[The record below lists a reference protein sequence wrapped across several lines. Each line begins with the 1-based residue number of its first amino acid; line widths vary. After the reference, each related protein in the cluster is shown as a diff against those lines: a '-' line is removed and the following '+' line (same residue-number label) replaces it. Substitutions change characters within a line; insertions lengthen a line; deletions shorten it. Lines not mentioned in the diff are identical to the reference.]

1 MKKLIKA
8 LMVVAV
14 LNLLAVLAGVGWV
27 FASGRADQQRVMEV
41 VDMFEETTMGRDS
54 RVKSEE
60 SEAAALLE
68 NEERALPELAMN
80 ADELNIA
87 RLQMTQVDRSR
98 LERMQREISD
108 LQNTLKRERALLS
121 NERLD
126 FETQRAAFDSMRQ
139 RLASI
144 EGSDQ
149 FGKSLS
155 ILKESKAKDSKAMLS
170 VLIAQGKREQVITYL
185 SAMSPGVRTEV
196 MAVFVKDGEEVLAA
210 GLLES
215 IRMRGQETT
224 LTDASTNDN
233 IANLPNPLNP

>member
-14 LNLLAVLAGVGWV
+14 LNLIAVLAGAGWI
-27 FASGRADQQRVMEV
+27 FASGRVDKQRVLEV
-41 VDMFEETTMGRDS
+41 VDMFEETTSGRDS
-54 RVKSEE
+54 RMKA
-60 SEAAALLE
+60 EAAEAEALIA

-80 ADELNIA
+80 ADELNDV
-87 RLQMTQVDRSR
+87 RLQMTQIDRSR

-121 NERLD
+121 NERMD
-126 FETQRAAFDSMRQ
+126 FEAQREAFESMRE

-144 EGSDQ
+144 EGSEQ

-155 ILKESKAKDSKAMLS
+155 VLKESKAKDSKSMLS
-170 VLIAQGKREQVITYL
+170 VLIAQGKREQVVTYL
-185 SAMSPGVRTEV
+185 SALSPGVRTEI
-196 MAVFVKDGEEVLAA
+196 MAVFVKDGEEELAA

-215 IRMRGQETT
+215 IRMRGQETM
-224 LTDASTNDN
+224 LTDASTDDN
-233 IANLPNPLNP
+233 STNTPNTLNP